1 MIPFTKAHAN
11 GNDFLILDE
20 SLANR
25 RHAAL
30 AQRFCARTTG
40 IGADGIEFVDRR
52 HRSGELF
59 LRLFN
64 ADGSEAELSGNG
76 TRCVAAFLAHTEHR
90 NEVILGTHGGPRH
103 CRVLSSSGS
112 VYQIETG
119 MGTPRVMPRSLAFTG
134 LPNGATEIEGAIVNV
149 GNPHFVIFI
158 DTPSTPQSD
167 LPSASRTESQSTS
180 QSNLS
185 STSASDLRSASR
197 SDTPSASEDADFSI
211 HGFPWQ
217 ELGRRIATD
226 PRFPHGTNV
235 EFVQVL
241 APDRIAF
248 RIFERGCGP
257 TASSGTGTCAAA
269 AAAMALRG
277 AARSLSALAEGGSQH
292 VVWRTPG
299 SEMQL
304 TGPAELLC
312 QGQAFDPAAHL
323 RAEVEDLAP

>member
-25 RHAAL
+25 RHVAL

-40 IGADGIEFVDRR
+40 IGADGIEFIDRR

-90 NEVILGTHGGPRH
+90 TEVILGTHGGPRH
-103 CRVLSSSGS
+103 CRVLSNSGS
-112 VYQIETG
+112 TWQIETG
-119 MGTPRVMPRSLAFTG
+119 MGIPRVMQRSLVFTG
-134 LPNGATEIEGAIVNV
+134 LPDGATEIDGAMVNV
-149 GNPHFVIFI
+149 GNPHFVIFT
-158 DTPSTPQSD
+158 DT
-167 LPSASRTESQSTS
+167 E
-180 QSNLS
+180 
-185 STSASDLRSASR
+185 
-197 SDTPSASEDADFSI
+197 DFSH
-211 HGFPWQ
+211 HGLSWQ
-217 ELGRRIATD
+217 QLGARIATD

-235 EFVQVL
+235 EFVQIL

-248 RIFERGCGP
+248 RIYERGCGP
-257 TASSGTGTCAAA
+257 TTSSGTGTCASA
-269 AAAMALRG
+269 AAAMSLRD
-277 AARSLSALAEGGSQH
+277 AARSLTALAEGGSQTIL
-292 VVWRTPG
+292 WRTPG

-312 QGQAFDPAAHL
+312 TGQAFDPAAHL
-323 RAEVEDLAP
+323 RAEAEDMAL